1 MTNLFE
7 NQLSEVYCS
16 HEFYLSF
23 YLLELRKILFLV
35 GTEVILGGISEY
47 GFHGIKLFDLLRG
60 GISFLW
66 ELRRYGLWF
75 LITMKLPMESLLSIH
90 DETDTQGSFSLSS
103 SLSLLS
109 SSLLRIF
116 SKSRYDGLTGRKV
129 ST

>member
-75 LITMKLPMESLLSIH
+75 LITMKLLMESLLSIP
-90 DETDTQGSFSLSS
+90 DETDIQGSS
-103 SLSLLS
+103 SLNLFLSLL
-109 SSLLRIF
+109 
-116 SKSRYDGLTGRKV
+116 
-129 ST
+129 